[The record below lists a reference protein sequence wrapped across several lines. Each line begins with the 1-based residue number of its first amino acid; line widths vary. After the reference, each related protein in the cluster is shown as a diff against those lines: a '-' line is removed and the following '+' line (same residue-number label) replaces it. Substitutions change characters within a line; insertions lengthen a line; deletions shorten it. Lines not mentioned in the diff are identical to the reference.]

1 MQEYKPRT
9 YEEQLQPYL
18 QKYTLERLKPKPIEP
33 IGEPWKDTVEGE
45 DILLAVVTCLYV
57 SLRYI
62 TCHIVTLS

>member
-33 IGEPWKDTVEGE
+33 IGEPWKDTVEG
-45 DILLAVVTCLYV
+45 
-57 SLRYI
+57 
-62 TCHIVTLS
+62 